1 MGSDPEVPTLALW
14 SLWNRL
20 LIWESHLLWKIPV
33 AESTGLQSM
42 RGGGQQEEEGA
53 LGVSAPAGEA
63 ELSLSWRAR
72 GLEQQPRNW
81 CFQHQIPRV
90 GGRRREGAGRTD
102 SDLQLR
108 SLYCL

>member
-1 MGSDPEVPTLALW
+1 MEVSGGRIEGLAVDE
-14 SLWNRL
+14 R
-20 LIWESHLLWKIPV
+20 
-33 AESTGLQSM
+33 
-42 RGGGQQEEEGA
+42 RGQQEEEGA

-81 CFQHQIPRV
+81 CFHHQIPRV

-108 SLYCL
+108 ALYCL